1 VLNIFQ
7 IPLDVVSFSRR
18 IGLKYDQ
25 FYINKKMIPR
35 KEMVDVLV
43 SAGFCSC
50 NTYHI
55 VKQGKVHEILLYN
68 KPEGLTDSN

>member
-7 IPLDVVSFSRR
+7 IPSDVVSFSRR

-25 FYINKKMIPR
+25 FSINKKMIPR

-55 VKQGKVHEILLYN
+55 VKQGKVHEILLYS
-68 KPEGLTDSN
+68 KLEGLTDSN